1 LPANQL
7 YEDNKRE
14 PFNHLRGFCLLS
26 TNDLGDFLEHSV
38 YPALF
43 DRLDLAFPEY
53 RFRRKGNRWEA
64 STADATRSLPG
75 SPRPD
80 RVNCYVNRPWGLV
93 IQGGGFVRLLDL
105 VNGGTKPSGPD
116 FAAAV
121 CKLAD
126 LAGIPMLEREVSTE
140 DAERQAKRHA
150 RRSALETV
158 AALCRETLL
167 SADGENACAYL
178 EGRGLDH
185 VAQEA
190 CAPAK
195 AARAPRRTA

>member
-7 YEDNKRE
+7 YEDKRE
-14 PFNHLRGFCLLS
+14 PFNHLRGFCFLS
-26 TNDLGDFLEHSV
+26 TSDLGDFLERSV

-43 DRLDLAFPEY
+43 DRLDRAFPEY

-121 CKLAD
+121 RKLAD

-158 AALCRETLL
+158 AALTPRSRFT
-167 SADGENACAYL
+167 AT
-178 EGRGLDH
+178 
-185 VAQEA
+185 
-190 CAPAK
+190 AK
-195 AARAPRRTA
+195 ASAPQ